1 MQVRTVLNTKWAVC
15 LIFFNPTTF
24 LLKCLYKARKVN
36 SHVYVCYGYRSCLCF
51 YDFSIRLWNC
61 SDVWYVLFF
70 ILWTQFFQ
78 RLFLDTSICD
88 IVCQYFYFFKKG
100 IFSSNG
106 NKFRKKLCVSHKML
120 CTNFAFHIQK
130 KKQWNF
136 SLDVI
141 HNYEKKI

>member
-1 MQVRTVLNTKWAVC
+1 MSCLFDIFLILPLLYWNVC
-15 LIFFNPTTF
+15 TNPE
-24 LLKCLYKARKVN
+24 KVN
-36 SHVYVCYGYRSCLCF
+36 SQVYVCYVYTGIDLASVSMIFLLDCGTVPMCG
-51 YDFSIRLWNC
+51 I
-61 SDVWYVLFF
+61 YVLFF

-100 IFSSNG
+100 IFSSNE

-120 CTNFAFHIQK
+120 CKNFAFHIQK